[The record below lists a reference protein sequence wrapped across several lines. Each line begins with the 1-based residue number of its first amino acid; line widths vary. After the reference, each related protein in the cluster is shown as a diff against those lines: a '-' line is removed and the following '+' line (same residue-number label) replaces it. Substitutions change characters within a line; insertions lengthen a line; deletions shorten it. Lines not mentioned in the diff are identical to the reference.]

1 MNYIIISSIKD
12 AYENLNVQELPA
24 VYTERASTFSEG
36 RRQSYLAGR
45 ALLKKALESFYGINY
60 LPDMVTLSHGK
71 PVFMESR
78 YPQFNISHSGEYI
91 ALCVGSHEQGIDIEF
106 IKERVNF
113 DGLKKRVLSKAERSS
128 LEKIPHEE
136 QLNTFIALWTMR
148 ECLIKVSG
156 KGMIDLNAVE
166 LDAINHSF
174 KYFLIAP
181 GFEVKTTRLDFL
193 LKDSKPSFL
202 SFIARDSE
210 DINFYVHS
218 GGSLK
223 KADSPKILFSHKN

>member
-24 VYTERASTFSEG
+24 VYTERARTFSEG

-60 LPDMVTLSHGK
+60 LPDMVTLPHGK

-78 YPQFNISHSGEYI
+78 YPHFNISHSGEYI
-91 ALCVGSHEQGIDIEF
+91 ALCVGSHELGIDIEF

-113 DGLKKRVLSKAERSS
+113 DGLKKRVLSKKERSS

-136 QLNTFIALWTMR
+136 QLYTFIALWTMR

-166 LDAINHSF
+166 LDALNHSF
-174 KYFLIAP
+174 KYFPVAP
-181 GFEVKTTRLDFL
+181 GFEVKTTRLDFML
-193 LKDSKPSFL
+193 SGSRPSFL
-202 SFIARDSE
+202 SFIARE
-210 DINFYVHS
+210 REETKFYVQN
-218 GGSLK
+218 GGILNIAS
-223 KADSPKILFSHKN
+223 APKILFSHKN